1 MNFAEIKNYITC
13 QVQKSDLTKRL
24 YKGISWSLAG
34 SVVNKVLQLTAFI
47 IVARILGKE
56 DYGRIGIVRS
66 TISMFTIISTMGM
79 GVTATRYISLYR
91 NRHPYKALQIY
102 RFTNITTLV
111 IGLLIAAL
119 LFVFSHFLATNSLN
133 DESLTH
139 TLQIG
144 ALTMLFLSL
153 NAMQTGTL
161 NGFEDFR
168 SIGIQSIING
178 IFQILLIVAGT
189 YIWGINGAIG
199 GLAFGALIFWVQL
212 KYAIKP
218 NINRLKTAIRVKEE
232 INLQSVFVK
241 FSLPSLLSSMV
252 IIPVIWWTKTVL
264 IKQSGYTEMAVFDVS
279 EQWYYILLFIPN
291 SISSIVLPLLTNT
304 SVEGSRL
311 QYTYLIKVNLLINVT
326 VTVLL
331 GLGIGL
337 LSPFINKL
345 YGKDFTN
352 YYPMIIMLITAVICA
367 ANNVLGQ
374 VIASKG
380 KMWLAFMLNG
390 LWAVWMITF
399 TLLFVG
405 RMNYGALGLAY
416 AMLVSYML
424 HSIVQGFVAFRMKA
438 T

>member
-1 MNFAEIKNYITC
+1 MNFAEIKNYITN
-13 QVQKSDLTKRL
+13 QVQKSELTKRL

-47 IVARILGKE
+47 LVARIIGKE

-66 TISMFTIISTMGM
+66 TLSMFTIFATMGM

-91 NRHPYKALQIY
+91 NQHPHKALLIY
-102 RFTNITTLV
+102 HFANKTTLFV
-111 IGLLIAAL
+111 GLLIAVL
-119 LFVFSHFLATNSLN
+119 LFVFCHFVAEKSLN
-133 DESLTH
+133 DASLDF

-144 ALTMLFLSL
+144 AFALLFLSL

-161 NGFEDFR
+161 TGFEDFR
-168 SIGIQSIING
+168 SIGLQSMING
-178 IFQILLIVAGT
+178 AFQIVFIVAGT
-189 YIWGINGAIG
+189 YFWGINGAIG
-199 GLAFGALIFWVQL
+199 GLAFAAFVYWIQL
-212 KYAIKP
+212 QYVKKP
-218 NINRLKTAIRVKEE
+218 NINRLKTSVIVEE
-232 INLQSVFVK
+232 QVNLKSVFIK
-241 FSLPSLLSSMV
+241 FSLPSLLSGIV
-252 IIPVIWWTKTVL
+252 LIPVIWWTKTVL
-264 IKQSGYTEMAVFDVS
+264 IRNNGYAEMAVFDVS

-291 SISSIVLPLLTNT
+291 SISSIILPLLTNT
-304 SVEGSRL
+304 SVEGSKN
-311 QYTYLIKVNLLINVT
+311 QYTYLIKVNLLINVA
-326 VTVLL
+326 VAVLL
-331 GLGIGL
+331 GMGIGL

-380 KMWLAFMLNG
+380 KMWLAFGLNA
-390 LWAVWMITF
+390 LWAVWLVSF
-399 TLLFVG
+399 TLLFVEN
-405 RMNYGALGLAY
+405 MNLGAIGLAY
-416 AMLVSYML
+416 AMLVSYLL